1 MAGGKMATE
10 TTVLAIEH
18 IVKTPGV
25 CGGRP
30 RVAGRRIT
38 VDFIVNGVERLG
50 ASIDEMVE
58 AYDLSPAQV
67 HAALAYYYDNRGEI
81 NSYIAEAERLSADAT
96 TGWRDEAIARARAR
110 HGTEPELYMTIAE
123 VASDFDL
130 NPSTIRRAIYAGQIT
145 ARKAGGVWLVSRKDA
160 EARWGSK

>member
-1 MAGGKMATE
+1 MATE

-50 ASIDEMVE
+50 ASIEEMVE

-67 HAALAYYYDNRGEI
+67 HAALAYYYDNRREI
-81 NSYIAEAERLSADAT
+81 DGYIAEAERLSADAT
-96 TGWRDEAIARARAR
+96 TDWQEEAIARAKAKY
-110 HGTEPELYMTIAE
+110 GVEPVLYLTIAE
-123 VASDFDL
+123 VARDFSLD
-130 NPSTIRRAIYAGQIT
+130 PSTIREAIYKKRVN

-160 EARWGSK
+160 EARWGNR